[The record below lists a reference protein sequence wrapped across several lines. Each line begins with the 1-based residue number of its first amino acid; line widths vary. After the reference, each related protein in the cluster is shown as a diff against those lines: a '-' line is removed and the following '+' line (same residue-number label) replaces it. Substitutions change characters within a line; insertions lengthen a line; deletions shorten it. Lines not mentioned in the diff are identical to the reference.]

1 MNNGRDCKEYK
12 TTGFKIQKRSSRDA
26 VVHKIHRKV
35 AGLRTPFFIEH
46 LWWLLLKVIA
56 GLFLTLINVIDL

>member
-1 MNNGRDCKEYK
+1 MWSS
-12 TTGFKIQKRSSRDA
+12 TTFTGKHLYQSILLN
-26 VVHKIHRKV
+26 KV

-56 GLFLTLINVIDL
+56 GLFLTLIKVIDL